1 MKNYKTLLKIANILC
16 IIACIIEFIYID
28 YGFSYTLNYLFTV
41 RDFDGAVLQISS
53 YIAFY
58 YFMILCF
65 IVANL
70 TLILLSY
77 KKLKLD
83 RIKFLDNQNLYIWL
97 IILTG
102 ALMILSSLITKLIFI
117 VSFIFLV
124 LGLYN
129 ANKKMT
135 IDEKAKKSYNEEI
148 AIIDSLY
155 KSNYINESK
164 MIKLK
169 DDVYSKYYLNKENNL
184 KDTNTNT
191 TDSNLK

>member
-41 RDFDGAVLQISS
+41 RDFDSVVLQISS
-53 YIAFY
+53 YIVFY
-58 YFMILCF
+58 YIMILCF
-65 IVANL
+65 IIANSI
-70 TLILLSY
+70 LILLSY

-83 RIKFLDNQNLYIWL
+83 RLKFLENQNLYIWL

>member
-1 MKNYKTLLKIANILC
+1 MKNYKTQLKIANILC
-16 IIACIIEFIYID
+16 IIACVIEFIYID

-41 RDFDGAVLQISS
+41 RNFDSAVLQISS
-53 YIAFY
+53 YIVFY
-58 YFMILCF
+58 YIMILCF
-65 IVANL
+65 IIANSI
-70 TLILLSY
+70 LILLSF

-83 RIKFLDNQNLYIWL
+83 RLKFLENQNLYIWL

-102 ALMILSSLITKLIFI
+102 ALMVLSSLITKLIFI

-124 LGLYN
+124 SGLHN

-155 KSNYINESK
+155 KSNYIGESK

-191 TDSNLK
+191 TDSNFK

>member
-1 MKNYKTLLKIANILC
+1 
-16 IIACIIEFIYID
+16 
-28 YGFSYTLNYLFTV
+28 
-41 RDFDGAVLQISS
+41 
-53 YIAFY
+53 
-58 YFMILCF
+58 
-65 IVANL
+65 
-70 TLILLSY
+70 
-77 KKLKLD
+77 
-83 RIKFLDNQNLYIWL
+83 
-97 IILTG
+97 
-102 ALMILSSLITKLIFI
+102 MILSSLITKLIFI

-184 KDTNTNT
+184 KNTKANT

>member
-53 YIAFY
+53 YIVFY
-58 YFMILCF
+58 YIMILCF
-65 IVANL
+65 IIANS

-83 RIKFLDNQNLYIWL
+83 RLKFLENQNLYIWL

-135 IDEKAKKSYNEEI
+135 IDEKAKQSYNEEI

-155 KSNYINESK
+155 KSNYIDESK

-191 TDSNLK
+191 TGPNLK

>member
-1 MKNYKTLLKIANILC
+1 M
-16 IIACIIEFIYID
+16 
-28 YGFSYTLNYLFTV
+28 V
-41 RDFDGAVLQISS
+41 
-53 YIAFY
+53 
-58 YFMILCF
+58 
-65 IVANL
+65 
-70 TLILLSY
+70 
-77 KKLKLD
+77 
-83 RIKFLDNQNLYIWL
+83 
-97 IILTG
+97 
-102 ALMILSSLITKLIFI
+102 LSSLITKLLFI

-124 LGLYN
+124 SGLYN

-155 KSNYINESK
+155 KSNYIDESK

-191 TDSNLK
+191 TDSNFK